1 MKAVHFV
8 VLALATFAI
17 VPAPAHAQQAP
28 CHPISPT
35 DRVEVTM
42 TDRARIRG
50 TVICLTDQSLLLLR
64 DGATSETPLSA
75 IRKIETRSD
84 PVWDGAVKGA
94 AIPLVMWAIFCHE
107 CDAEV
112 MLKSV
117 ATYGLIGATWDAVQR
132 NTRTIYAG
140 RPTASIAWRL
150 KF

>member
-8 VLALATFAI
+8 LGVVALAI
-17 VPAPAHAQQAP
+17 LPAPPAHAQQAQ
-28 CHPISPT
+28 CHSISPT
-35 DRVEVTM
+35 DRVEVTT
-42 TDRARIRG
+42 TDNAKVRG

-75 IRKIETRSD
+75 IKKIETRSD

-94 AIPLVMWAIFCHE
+94 AIPLVMWAVFCHD
-107 CDAEV
+107 CDADI
-112 MLKSV
+112 MLKSMV
-117 ATYGLIGATWDAVQR
+117 AYGMIGATWDAVQR